1 MGVGGGAGVDRS
13 GLSQQQQQQ
22 QQVRHL
28 TFTGFSQI
36 FTEFYRVFFFLLG
49 LTFLWFELVSTR
61 SALVKCYR
69 LIAVILGVSYCL
81 IVYRVLPI
89 FPRGI

>member
-36 FTEFYRVFFFLLG
+36 FTEFYRVFF
-49 LTFLWFELVSTR
+49 LTWPYFSLVRT
-61 SALVKCYR
+61 
-69 LIAVILGVSYCL
+69 G
-81 IVYRVLPI
+81 
-89 FPRGI
+89 FD